1 MFKYKNITLKLLEEK
16 YLEDLRNLR
25 NNQSTWMFLND
36 IKLITKHQQIKWYQN
51 VKKDT
56 LSLWF
61 VVLDKN
67 ENFLGHSDIAPDR
80 KQDPGEKF
88 PWRFLSILNRFCRI

>member
-1 MFKYKNITLKLLEEK
+1 MFKYKNITLRLLEEK

-51 VKKDT
+51 VKKECAK
-56 LSLWF
+56 S
-61 VVLDKN
+61 KN
-67 ENFLGHSDIAPDR
+67 EPKRMKIIYYENI
-80 KQDPGEKF
+80 
-88 PWRFLSILNRFCRI
+88 CVC